1 MYVLTIH
8 VAVKGISTEM
18 PLTRQG
24 FSTPGYL
31 CQFEIVVIWDWAINQ
46 SDILYGIQKNH

>member
-8 VAVKGISTEM
+8 VAVFGISSEM

-31 CQFEIVVIWDWAINQ
+31 CLVWNCRYLGLGD
-46 SDILYGIQKNH
+46 